1 TRPGSSALRGSPPSS
16 GFPQRPI
23 PAIPPACAPSG
34 RSGSRI
40 GSLLTRSIPRKHNRK
55 LCGYVDKRANNCDT
69 STYWAIVPGPPGG
82 RGNRMTDK
90 DLAGGRSTD
99 FSRSPVARYIQL
111 ATLFRNRIATN
122 EWPVGS
128 RIPNVDELAKAF
140 SVARGTMREAL
151 GLLEKEGLLEW
162 KSLNSAHEDATIE
175 LLDYKVVKSLPAF
188 IRDEGRPAPKYRM
201 MRRLYV
207 RDARPYLVASVYID
221 EPLFR
226 KHADRFR
233 KLPALPMLRRVA
245 AGRVHRAWQR
255 LTVGAADIEVA
266 GLLQM
271 PLNAPT
277 AHVDR
282 VAIDRNGVVVYS
294 GHGVYRGDAIR
305 MEAEMR

>member
-1 TRPGSSALRGSPPSS
+1 
-16 GFPQRPI
+16 
-23 PAIPPACAPSG
+23 
-34 RSGSRI
+34 
-40 GSLLTRSIPRKHNRK
+40 
-55 LCGYVDKRANNCDT
+55 
-69 STYWAIVPGPPGG
+69 
-82 RGNRMTDK
+82 MTDK

-151 GLLEKEGLLEW
+151 GLLEKEGLLERLRAKGTFVRKSPVEPRPHNLALDW

-282 VAIDRNGVVVYS
+282 VTIDRNGVVVYS